1 MQSVCAGLAAVHS
14 EYVAVHDAARPF
26 VSAQVISAALE
37 AACETGAAAPAVP
50 VKDTVKRAK
59 NGIVAETPPRAALF
73 CVQTPQCFRTAL
85 YRELLAR
92 GVNMVIYANQLLRA
106 SYPMMEKTARSI
118 LEHHRALESEDM
130 CMSIKHI
137 LSLLETP

>member
-1 MQSVCAGLAAVHS
+1 MRIASVKPSQRKKGRFLV
-14 EYVAVHDAARPF
+14 E
-26 VSAQVISAALE
+26 LE
-37 AACETGAAAPAVP
+37 DG
-50 VKDTVKRAK
+50 
-59 NGIVAETPPRAALF
+59 GILRVTEE
-73 CVQTPQCFRTAL
+73 
-85 YRELLAR
+85 ELLAR